1 MASWEI
7 KEPFQEV
14 PFYHLADYPRCVGG
28 LVALGLGLRLLACA
42 LLVAQLEP
50 GGASASLGLGLGL
63 GGCRQFVAERLSC
76 VRARSRTPNISRV

>member
-1 MASWEI
+1 MERCARLI

-50 GGASASLGLGLGL
+50 GGASASLGLGLG
-63 GGCRQFVAERLSC
+63 GCRQFVAERLSC